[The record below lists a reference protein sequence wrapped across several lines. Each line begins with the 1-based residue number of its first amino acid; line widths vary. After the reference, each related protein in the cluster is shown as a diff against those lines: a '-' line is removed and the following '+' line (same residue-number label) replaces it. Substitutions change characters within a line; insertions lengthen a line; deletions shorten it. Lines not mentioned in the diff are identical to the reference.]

1 MEQDNERKQIKQSG
15 TFYVMALACT
25 SHSCKSETLNTKTML
40 CPIKVNNNKIELNV
54 HTSCNYVLDLHLE
67 TGYNQS

>member
-1 MEQDNERKQIKQSG
+1 
-15 TFYVMALACT
+15 MALACT
-25 SHSCKSETLNTKTML
+25 SHSCESETLNTKTML